1 LNYRWHLYILIK
13 NEFVYESIARTKGQA
28 SVISVFDKYVLKLLS
43 VSTFVTALSLTL
55 IILLTQSIRFLELVI
70 SSDASIV
77 YFLVMMGL
85 AIPKFLEAILPLAF
99 AIGTI
104 YTTHKMVQDRE
115 SIIMTAAGASIT
127 TLGRGFFIFAFVM
140 MIVQFVMSAW
150 VSPLAV
156 EQLQKTR
163 GDVQSHYATL
173 MFREGV
179 FNNIS
184 KGLTA
189 FVETRR
195 GNNELLNLMIH
206 DTRGSLNEGKDTT
219 IIAKRGI
226 VNITD
231 DKQQLLVYNGTQYQA
246 DQNSGNISRLDFS
259 QYTLDIPTQKN
270 TVGVRWK
277 EPDERTFEKLF
288 ISKETGHP
296 RDISKNDEFVA
307 EIHKRITT
315 PFLYLGFTIM
325 VIYFMFMCQW
335 NRRNHTKPL
344 IQSGILII
352 AVQATHI
359 VMYNEAR
366 DLSIMN
372 IALYIVPTITIAYG
386 IFQLYKYQRA

>member
-372 IALYIVPTITIAYG
+372 IALYIVPTIPIAYG

>member
-1 LNYRWHLYILIK
+1 M
-13 NEFVYESIARTKGQA
+13 
-28 SVISVFDKYVLKLLS
+28 ISVFDKYVLKLLS

-115 SIIMTAAGASIT
+115 SIIMTAAGSSIT
-127 TLGRGFFIFAFVM
+127 TLGRGFFVFAFLM
-140 MIVQFVMSAW
+140 MCVQFVMSAW
-150 VSPLAV
+150 ISPLAV

-372 IALYIVPTITIAYG
+372 IALYIVPTIPIAYG

>member
-184 KGLTA
+184 NGLTA
-189 FVETRR
+189 FVEKRR

-226 VNITD
+226 VNITN

-246 DQNSGNISRLDFS
+246 DQGNGNISRLDFS
-259 QYTLDIPTQKN
+259 QYTLDIPVQKN

-277 EPDERTFEKLF
+277 EPDERTFERLF

-352 AVQATHI
+352 VVQATHI

-366 DLSIMN
+366 DLSLMN
-372 IALYIVPTITIAYG
+372 IALYIVPCIPIAFG
-386 IFQLYKYQRA
+386 LFQLHKYQRA